1 DHTDQLI
8 EEAVLEAYHTYLD
21 NYLAGQVEPMAAV
34 LHGDFRL
41 VGNRRD
47 EILDKEAF
55 VALVSTRDEPL
66 IGKVELRNLDLKLN
80 WYGDKVMLLTLAD
93 TFVSGEKGWT
103 YKDSFQ
109 SSVMLQQENGKWLL
123 THQHGTFPEQT
134 TSEGEPHAIE
144 QLSKENSE
152 LREMVAQQA
161 AELELKNRELQV
173 EAALE
178 RVRTRSMAMQNSSEL
193 QGVVNAVFAN
203 LKGLGIMLDAVTLI
217 IIHEEARLLELWIA
231 ASGFDYAR
239 KIDVPYFEHPVNEP
253 YFQGRASNQELI
265 TGSFNKK
272 EKDRYFE
279 HLFEHTNL
287 KYIGDKRKA
296 YIMNG
301 SGYDISIAFG
311 KNTSIQLNSY
321 FGEKNSQEDLDILK
335 RFARVF
341 DQMYTRFQDLQKA
354 ERQARDAEIEAA
366 LERVRGNAMSISNSS
381 ELNQVTHSIFRE
393 LRGLGIDPIR
403 FGIGLI
409 NGKKHEAEIWTT
421 TIREGKATDIK
432 GNIPLSSTHPML
444 AKMFTAW
451 EEQAPSFV
459 YQLGGQELRDYFR
472 HLSET
477 NYDIRQDPNQPKL
490 KLTDPQYLIYVPYRE
505 GGIFTFTKT
514 EPQQEQVALL
524 ERFVE
529 VFQLTYTRYQDLQK
543 AEEQAHS
550 VARQSSL
557 DRVRAEIASMRS
569 TEDLQSITPLV
580 WQELSN
586 LNIPFFRCGVFIVD
600 QEKRTLETYLSNPDG
615 KPLATIH
622 LPFDSSH
629 LARVAVK
636 HWSQQ
641 KMYTTIWDRDQ
652 FNKWLNSLVKRGY
665 IESETSYRGNDE
677 PPPAMGLHFIPFEQG
692 MLYIG
697 SSNLLQQKQL
707 DEIQELAWAFEV
719 AYARYDDFRQLEQ
732 AKAKVEATLK
742 DLTLAQEQLIQQEK
756 LASLGQLTAGIA
768 HEIKNPLNFVNN
780 FADLSMELIDEAIEE
795 FAHVPE
801 TEHTEGVKD
810 LLHDVKFNLQKIHHH
825 GSRADGIV
833 RSMLQHSRSSG
844 GKTEPV
850 ELNSLIKEYV
860 NLSFHGMRAGKKPI
874 NVKIA
879 LQLDE
884 KIGEL
889 PLLAEEFS
897 RVILNLCN
905 NAFDAMH
912 SKKLSQENDY
922 LPELTVS
929 TSLNESHIEI
939 GIRDN
944 GPGIPA
950 SIRDKILQP
959 FFTTKKGT
967 EGTGL
972 GLSITHDII
981 KSHKGT
987 LTITSEEGDYSC
999 FSIRLPLPK
1008 AEKL

>member
-1 DHTDQLI
+1 
-8 EEAVLEAYHTYLD
+8 
-21 NYLAGQVEPMAAV
+21 
-34 LHGDFRL
+34 
-41 VGNRRD
+41 
-47 EILDKEAF
+47 
-55 VALVSTRDEPL
+55 
-66 IGKVELRNLDLKLN
+66 
-80 WYGDKVMLLTLAD
+80 
-93 TFVSGEKGWT
+93 
-103 YKDSFQ
+103 
-109 SSVMLQQENGKWLL
+109 
-123 THQHGTFPEQT
+123 
-134 TSEGEPHAIE
+134 
-144 QLSKENSE
+144 
-152 LREMVAQQA
+152 
-161 AELELKNRELQV
+161 
-173 EAALE
+173 
-178 RVRTRSMAMQNSSEL
+178 
-193 QGVVNAVFAN
+193 
-203 LKGLGIMLDAVTLI
+203 
-217 IIHEEARLLELWIA
+217 
-231 ASGFDYAR
+231 
-239 KIDVPYFEHPVNEP
+239 
-253 YFQGRASNQELI
+253 
-265 TGSFNKK
+265 
-272 EKDRYFE
+272 
-279 HLFEHTNL
+279 
-287 KYIGDKRKA
+287 
-296 YIMNG
+296 
-301 SGYDISIAFG
+301 
-311 KNTSIQLNSY
+311 
-321 FGEKNSQEDLDILK
+321 
-335 RFARVF
+335 
-341 DQMYTRFQDLQKA
+341 
-354 ERQARDAEIEAA
+354 
-366 LERVRGNAMSISNSS
+366 
-381 ELNQVTHSIFRE
+381 
-393 LRGLGIDPIR
+393 
-403 FGIGLI
+403 
-409 NGKKHEAEIWTT
+409 
-421 TIREGKATDIK
+421 

-459 YQLGGQELRDYFR
+459 YQLGGKELQDYFR